1 MEGDEAKEI
10 FTASSL
16 YNGVNPC
23 LKESIENHEY
33 YRSLWYPQNSSV
45 QSWNGKKASFFKDV
59 KEYTNELG
67 VSPILAQIALQLLD
81 LIIKHRRESI
91 FHLLTDEEYN
101 TLIATVFTLFV
112 NPFDPVPTVPYC
124 DLWYKTI
131 PTDEHLPVDDR
142 MKMVFTEIWLPMSEA
157 NNAMKK
163 LKEVGLDVK

>member
-1 MEGDEAKEI
+1 M
-10 FTASSL
+10 
-16 YNGVNPC
+16 
-23 LKESIENHEY
+23 
-33 YRSLWYPQNSSV
+33 
-45 QSWNGKKASFFKDV
+45 
-59 KEYTNELG
+59 G